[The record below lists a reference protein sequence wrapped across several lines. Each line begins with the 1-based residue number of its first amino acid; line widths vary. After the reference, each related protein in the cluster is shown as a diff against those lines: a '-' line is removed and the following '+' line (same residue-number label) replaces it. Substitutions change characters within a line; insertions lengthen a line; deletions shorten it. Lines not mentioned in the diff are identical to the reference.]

1 VSGRYRGRGPFG
13 ALEKR
18 PDEFVF
24 LNTKTGDRI
33 KEIKT
38 AFRNACSDA
47 GIEGLQWR
55 HLRATFGTRLGEAGY
70 NAFEIADLMG
80 HSDIHT
86 TRRYV
91 RVMEGNKR
99 EAVKAAMFQRAQ
111 VIEMPG
117 AMRKEA

>member
-1 VSGRYRGRGPFG
+1 MHTYVMQLHWTEEAMRRAQGEPRVESYDYREWKQHRR
-13 ALEKR
+13 AQAKA
-18 PDEFVF
+18 
-24 LNTKTGDRI
+24 N
-33 KEIKT
+33 
-38 AFRNACSDA
+38 
-47 GIEGLQWR
+47 QWGT

-91 RVMEGNKR
+91 RVMEGKKR
-99 EAVKAAMFQRAQ
+99 EAVKATMFQQAR